1 MFACAQPH
9 HSLGAA
15 IWKGGD
21 RDIFIL
27 HRCNVAPSLLDIRFF
42 RALKARTSRMVRPL
56 LAAGIDANGQ
66 YIYAQVVESE
76 NKDAWVY
83 FLHLKLAMS
92 QILEAS
98 LMSDRDELLSGRC
111 TGAECCA
118 SLLFMAPKTES
129 PREVW

>member
-1 MFACAQPH
+1 M
-9 HSLGAA
+9 
-15 IWKGGD
+15 
-21 RDIFIL
+21 
-27 HRCNVAPSLLDIRFF
+27 APSPLDIRFF
-42 RALKARTSRMVRPL
+42 QTFKARTSRMVRPL

-66 YIYAQVVESE
+66 YIYAQGVVENE

-83 FLHLKLAMS
+83 FLHLKLARS

-98 LMSDRDELLSGRC
+98 LTSDRDELLSGRC

-118 SLLFMAPKTES
+118 SLLFTAPKTEF